1 MKLLVFAHRAE
12 ASAFTQ
18 NLECIQILTKPE
30 LWQSKQDEF
39 ILMTGE
45 GRIESMLAL
54 SHTLSLYPEI
64 KTIFNFGIAGALN
77 AKLKLN
83 EIHPVKIAYA
93 HNGAKPIFQSFPLSK
108 TGVDCLTTDER
119 ILSPENKEKLAP
131 FAQLL
136 DRELW
141 GLAMAARHHQKELT
155 AIKIVSDTIE
165 DENFCERIKA
175 EAQDYSQ
182 KLFDYYLQNFSAD
195 QDASSKVLSN
205 QYSQLYLTK
214 SMLHKLETLLH
225 SLMIKHHKSSIEQ
238 TLQDFC
244 HKYSIAEKLDKQQSL
259 EFLRKLE
266 IEMNPLRHELEL
278 AFTDR
283 YREVMQT
290 GASVSHDPKWEA
302 KYLDLAIRITSE
314 EQLEKFKH
322 ALKTMTYQDFMSIMQ
337 GATLHAD
344 Q

>member
-18 NLECIQILTKPE
+18 QLECQHILNKPE
-30 LWQSKQDEF
+30 LWKTQSGDYLL
-39 ILMTGE
+39 ITGE
-45 GRIESMLAL
+45 GRMESMLAL

-64 KTIFNFGIAGALN
+64 HSIINFGIAGALDK
-77 AKLKLN
+77 KLKVN
-83 EIHPVKIAYA
+83 DIHPVKIAYA
-93 HNGAKPIFQSFPLSK
+93 HNGAKPIFQSFPLNNS
-108 TGVDCLTTDER
+108 GLDCLSTDER
-119 ILSPENKEKLAP
+119 ILTQESKQKLAP

-165 DENFCERIKA
+165 EENFCERIKA

-182 KLFDYYLQNFSAD
+182 KLYDYFLQNYSTD
-195 QDASSKVLSN
+195 QDAASKVLSN
-205 QYSQLYLTK
+205 EYSQLYLTK
-214 SMLHKLETLLH
+214 SMQHKLETLLH
-225 SLMIKHHKSSIEQ
+225 ALMIKRHQSSIEQ

-244 HKYSIAEKLDKQQSL
+244 HKYSITEPLDKQQSL

-278 AFTDR
+278 AFTNR
-283 YREVMQT
+283 YREVLQT

-302 KYLDLAIRITSE
+302 KYLDLSIRITSE

-322 ALKTMTYQDFMSIMQ
+322 SLKSMSYQDFLTIMQ
-337 GATLHAD
+337 GATLHAN